1 MTFNCFPV
9 NFDIGE
15 QPKFATKYPLSAFD
29 RLIKLF
35 ILGKTFSSLNI
46 IFANTGNN
54 FTQHWSERSKTKHTR
69 FNFIMDIIMQF
80 NSILFRLFQCEG
92 ELFFLQSEIKLDV
105 SERWLSG
112 SESGKLDFHFSVRKL
127 TLRCW
132 HTELRYMGRG
142 AGWGR
147 DGYLAVP
154 VLETKTKTTFVV
166 RTNLGNWKG
175 HFCQFSTFCCSF
187 FQGQVWEG
195 LEAVCCKSGKLFN
208 SADFGTGVLIELKM
222 EIVFYRPRG
231 WYWI

>member
-35 ILGKTFSSLNI
+35 ILGQTFSSLNI

-54 FTQHWSERSKTKHTR
+54 FTQRSKTKHTR
-69 FNFIMDIIMQF
+69 FIFIMDVIMQF

-105 SERWLSG
+105 SGRWLSG

-127 TLRCW
+127 TLHCW
-132 HTELRYMGRG
+132 HTESRYMGRG
-142 AGWGR
+142 GGLRKGWIFG
-147 DGYLAVP
+147 
-154 VLETKTKTTFVV
+154 TFCA
-166 RTNLGNWKG
+166 RNENKD
-175 HFCQFSTFCCSF
+175 HFC
-187 FQGQVWEG
+187 
-195 LEAVCCKSGKLFN
+195 
-208 SADFGTGVLIELKM
+208 
-222 EIVFYRPRG
+222 R
-231 WYWI
+231 

>member
-35 ILGKTFSSLNI
+35 ILGQTFSSLNI

-54 FTQHWSERSKTKHTR
+54 FTQRSKTKHTR
-69 FNFIMDIIMQF
+69 FIFIMDVIMQF

-105 SERWLSG
+105 SGRWLSG

-127 TLRCW
+127 TLHCW
-132 HTELRYMGRG
+132 HTESRYIYGPGGRVEEG
-142 AGWGR
+142 MDIWQFLCSKR
-147 DGYLAVP
+147 KQRPLLS
-154 VLETKTKTTFVV
+154 LELIWETEKGTFVNFQHFAAPFSKARYGRFWRRFV
-166 RTNLGNWKG
+166 VNQENCSIQQILGLG
-175 HFCQFSTFCCSF
+175 
-187 FQGQVWEG
+187 
-195 LEAVCCKSGKLFN
+195 
-208 SADFGTGVLIELKM
+208 
-222 EIVFYRPRG
+222 Y
-231 WYWI
+231 